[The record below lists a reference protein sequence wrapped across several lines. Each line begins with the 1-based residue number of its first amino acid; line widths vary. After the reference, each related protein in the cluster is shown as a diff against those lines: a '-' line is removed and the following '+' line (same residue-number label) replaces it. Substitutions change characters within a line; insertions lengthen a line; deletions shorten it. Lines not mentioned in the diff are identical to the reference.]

1 MWIWIIIIAV
11 AIGAFFGFATSG
23 KSEDA
28 VGGAVAGGAVAGGCM
43 AAGCIIKIALAA
55 LGIIIVL
62 WLFNLLFS

>member
-1 MWIWIIIIAV
+1 MWIGIIIIAV

-28 VGGAVAGGAVAGGCM
+28 VGGAVAGGCM

>member
-28 VGGAVAGGAVAGGCM
+28 VGGAVAGGCM